1 MQICGSKNMM
11 IYVSNDVTNMSE
23 TTSDHYTSPKK
34 PKWRNTPAPKNVPPP
49 SFLFDNR
56 LSTSLAHFRLA
67 RDLRVL
73 EEPTPLTSLVLGQ
86 CRKIRLSGSS
96 FSALGDA
103 QRPVCMSLRCSS
115 PKLPAVYLPHLYTF
129 CMTNTSDIMT
139 YMSLS
144 TSVPS
149 G

>member
-11 IYVSNDVTNMSE
+11 IYVSHDVTNMSE

-34 PKWRNTPAPKNVPPP
+34 PKWRNTPAPKNVPPA
-49 SFLFDNR
+49 SFLFDGR
-56 LSTSLAHFRLA
+56 LSTSLA

-73 EEPTPLTSLVLGQ
+73 EEPTPLISLVLGQ
-86 CRKIRLSGSS
+86 CRKIRLSGST

-103 QRPVCMSLRCSS
+103 HRPVCMSLRCSS